1 MSSAHDGPSGAGQTA
16 SPSLPEGVT
25 DEMWNEEKARFQN
38 PRIRAFLAC
47 NQRLERVRDSNDAIL
62 HCSPARVAEMI
73 TVLRELSAMI
83 RADLRPLVSVRSCI
97 PELERARASVE
108 GYVAAID
115 REVLAEID
123 RLPTQLREDRL
134 GNVRRSLCVWI
145 GKLHAFLVDGES
157 AILAADPRG
166 QRVPET
172 WAQRRSPRDAEE
184 AAWLHASVLRLQA
197 VIDGMED
204 RREAALVKHAS
215 LVAREARVPD
225 RAEREA
231 TLAFVTALR
240 DNLVPRLREV
250 LNLRGI
256 RASEIE
262 LLEGHAAGLLQQCA
276 VALELSS
283 LGEAF
288 AADATA
294 GERAA
299 AVVAARYAE
308 SLRAI
313 NRRVQDLGTFVTIW
327 QQLIA
332 KRRSLLLAAEAEG
345 AAAQAGS
352 M

>member
-1 MSSAHDGPSGAGQTA
+1 MSSAQDGP
-16 SPSLPEGVT
+16 PSLPEGVT
-25 DEMWNEEKARFQN
+25 AEMWNEEKTRFQN

-47 NQRLERVRDSNDAIL
+47 NQRLERVRDSNYAIL
-62 HCSPARVAEMI
+62 HCSPARVAEII
-73 TVLRELSAMI
+73 TVLRELAAMI
-83 RADLRPLVSVRSCI
+83 RAELRPLVAVPSCI
-97 PELERARASVE
+97 PDLEQARASIE
-108 GYVAAID
+108 GYVAGIE

-134 GNVRRSLCVWI
+134 GGVRKAICVWI
-145 GKLHAFLVDGES
+145 GKLHAFLADGES

-172 WAQRRSPRDAEE
+172 RAPKRSPRDAEE

-197 VIDGMED
+197 VIEGMED
-204 RREAALVKHAS
+204 RREAALVKHAAH
-215 LVAREARVPD
+215 VVRAARVLD
-225 RAEREA
+225 RDESEA
-231 TLAFVTALR
+231 TIGFVAGLR

-256 RASEIE
+256 RAAEIE

-276 VALELSS
+276 VALELQS

-288 AADATA
+288 AAEAATD
-294 GERAA
+294 ERAA
-299 AVVAARYAE
+299 AIVAARQAE
-308 SLRAI
+308 TLRAVS
-313 NRRVQDLGTFVTIW
+313 RRVLDLGTFVTIW

-345 AAAQAGS
+345 AAPQAGS
-352 M
+352 V

>member
-1 MSSAHDGPSGAGQTA
+1 MSSTHDGPLGAGQPA
-16 SPSLPEGVT
+16 SPSLPEGVSV
-25 DEMWNEEKARFQN
+25 EMWNEEKARLQN

-47 NQRLERVRDSNDAIL
+47 NQRLERVRDSNYAIL
-62 HCSPARVAEMI
+62 HCSPARVAEII
-73 TVLRELSAMI
+73 TVLRELAALI
-83 RADLRPLVSVRSCI
+83 RADLKPLVAVPSCI
-97 PELERARASVE
+97 PELEHARASVE
-108 GYVAAID
+108 GYVAAIE

-134 GNVRRSLCVWI
+134 GSVRKSLCVWI

-172 WAQRRSPRDAEE
+172 WAQKRSPRDAEE

-197 VIDGMED
+197 VLEGMEE

-215 LVAREARVPD
+215 QVARAAQVLD
-225 RAEREA
+225 RAESEA
-231 TLAFVTALR
+231 TVTFVTALR
-240 DNLVPRLREV
+240 DTLVPRLREV

-256 RASEIE
+256 RVSEIE

-276 VALELSS
+276 VALELQS

-288 AADATA
+288 AVEAANDV
-294 GERAA
+294 RAA
-299 AVVAARYAE
+299 SIVAARYAE
-308 SLRAI
+308 CLRTI
-313 NRRVQDLGTFVTIW
+313 SRRVRDLGTFVTIW

-332 KRRSLLLAAEAEG
+332 KRRSLLLAAEADG
-345 AAAQAGS
+345 AAAPVT
-352 M
+352 